1 MNEPSI
7 LDYLKSLLRG
17 EHFDVTAYFGE
28 QAASGETA
36 EPAGQAARISG
47 TDRIRWQV
55 VFGAV
60 LAVLGQSFL
69 EPEHRQILAALV
81 FYLAAAFFLWLGFRR
96 ENLSEF
102 VKTNAPAEK
111 LFSSEMH
118 LLYFAL
124 SMLLLTAAFLLFK
137 DNTFTLLNVSVWLA
151 AIVLFVLS
159 VWEKE
164 DHPQRK
170 PQKLSFILL
179 FALVLAV
186 SAFYRYFRLNQVPGE
201 MFSDHAE
208 KLLDVMDVLNGKT
221 PIFFIRNTGREAF
234 QFYMT
239 AAIIKLFHTGISFLS
254 LKLGT
259 VTCGLVTLPFIY
271 LLAKEMTNK
280 WVGLLAMLL
289 AGVAYWPNVI
299 SRVALRYTLYPLF
312 TAPVMYF
319 LFRGLKRR
327 SRNDLVV
334 SGLLLGLGLHGYSP
348 ARILPVYVLL
358 VFVIYWLHTRTMKN
372 RWNDVWVLGL
382 LAFSAFIVFL
392 PLFRYFLENPEL
404 VSYRALSRMTSL
416 ENPVE
421 GSAAL
426 IFLGNLWKSLLM
438 FFYDN
443 GQIWVHSIP
452 HRPALD
458 IATAAFFFVGL
469 IYLVKQYLRERQ
481 WEDLALLLA
490 IPVLMLPSILSLA
503 FPDENPSLNRSGGA
517 IIPVFIIAA
526 VGFYQCAKGLF
537 NRAEPVF
544 SRIVLGVFL
553 TFSLFCSSY
562 QNYDLV
568 FNQYDKEF
576 MAGAWNTSEIGAVI
590 KEFIAE
596 GNSYENAHVVPY
608 PYWVDTRLVGI
619 NAGVPWKDYALW
631 AEDFESTLDKPEKQL
646 FILKPE
652 DTDGLELLQNL
663 YPDGNEE
670 IFYSKTS
677 GKNFIIYSTTHSG

>member
-17 EHFDVTAYFGE
+17 EHFDVKAYFGE
-28 QAASGETA
+28 GPEDGKFTEPAAKIEKASGDA
-36 EPAGQAARISG
+36 
-47 TDRIRWQV
+47 RIRWQV
-55 VFGAV
+55 VFGAL

-69 EPEHRQILAALV
+69 EPDHRQILPATAL
-81 FYLAAAFFLWLGFRR
+81 YLAAGFFLWLGFRR
-96 ENLSEF
+96 ESLSEF
-102 VKTNAPAEK
+102 VEVNVPVERA
-111 LFSSEMH
+111 FSSDMH
-118 LLYFAL
+118 LPYFAL
-124 SMLLLTAAFLLFK
+124 SMLLLVAAFLLFN

-151 AIVLFVLS
+151 AIIFFVLS

-164 DHPQRK
+164 DHPRNK
-170 PQKLSFILL
+170 PQKITFILL
-179 FALVLAV
+179 FALVMAV

-221 PIFFIRNTGREAF
+221 PIFFVRNTGREAF
-234 QFYMT
+234 QFYLT
-239 AAIIKLFHTGISFLS
+239 AVLIKIFHTGISFLS

-271 LLAKEMTNK
+271 LLAKQITNK
-280 WVGLLAMLL
+280 WVGMLAMLL

-312 TAPVMYF
+312 TAPVMFF
-319 LFRGLKRR
+319 LFRGLQRR

-348 ARILPVYVLL
+348 VRILPIYVVL
-358 VFVIYWLHTRTMKN
+358 VFVIYGLHTRPRKN

-392 PLFRYFLENPEL
+392 PLFRYFLENPGL
-404 VSYRALSRMTSL
+404 VSYRALSRLTSL

-426 IFLGNLWKSLLM
+426 IFLGNLWKSLVM
-438 FFYDN
+438 VFYDN

-452 HRPALD
+452 NRPALD
-458 IATAAFFFVGL
+458 MVTAAFFFVGL
-469 IYLVKQYLRERQ
+469 IFVVKKYLAKHQ

-526 VGFYQCAKGLF
+526 IGFYQSAKGLF
-537 NRAEPVF
+537 NRAEPIF

-553 TFSLFCSSY
+553 AFSLLCGAY
-562 QNYDLV
+562 QNYNLV

-608 PYWVDTRLVGI
+608 PHWVDTRLVGI

-631 AEDFESTLDKPEKQL
+631 PEDFESSLDTAEKQL

-652 DTDGLELLQNL
+652 DTDSLELLQIL
-663 YPDGNEE
+663 YPEGNEA
-670 IFYSKTS
+670 IFYSKTN
-677 GKNFIIYSTTHSG
+677 GKNFIIYSTTQSG

>member
-17 EHFDVTAYFGE
+17 DHFDVKAYFGE
-28 QAASGETA
+28 QAEDGQPSRPARLS
-36 EPAGQAARISG
+36 EPSTG
-47 TDRIRWQV
+47 DERIRWQV
-55 VFGAV
+55 VLGAV

-69 EPEHRQILAALV
+69 EPDHHQILPALAL
-81 FYLAAAFFLWLGFRR
+81 YLAAGFFLWIGFRR
-96 ENLSEF
+96 DSLSEF
-102 VKTNAPAEK
+102 IKTNAAVEQV
-111 LFSSEMH
+111 FSSDMR
-118 LLYFAL
+118 LPYFGV
-124 SMLLLTAAFLLFK
+124 SMLLLVAAFLLFK

-151 AIVLFVLS
+151 AVVFFVLS

-164 DHPQRK
+164 AHPKEK
-170 PQKLSFILL
+170 PQKIAFILL
-179 FALVLAV
+179 FTLVLAI
-186 SAFYRYFRLNQVPGE
+186 SAFYRFYRLGQVPGE

-221 PIFFIRNTGREAF
+221 SIFFVRNTGREAF
-234 QFYMT
+234 QFYLT
-239 AAIIKLFHTGISFLS
+239 AAIINLFHTGISFLS

-259 VTCGLVTLPFIY
+259 VAGGLITLPFIY

-289 AGVAYWPNVI
+289 AGAAYWPNVI

-312 TAPVMYF
+312 AAPVMFF

-327 SRNDLVV
+327 SHNDLIV

-348 ARILPVYVLL
+348 VRILPVYVVL
-358 VFVIYWLHTRTMKN
+358 VFVMYWLHTSPRKN

-382 LAFSAFIVFL
+382 LAFSAFTIFL

-404 VSYRALSRMTSL
+404 VSYRTLSRMTSL

-426 IFLGNLWKSLLM
+426 IFLGNLWKSLVM

-443 GQIWVHSIP
+443 GRIWVHSIP
-452 HRPALD
+452 QRPALD
-458 IATAAFFFVGL
+458 IVTAAFFFAGL
-469 IYLVKQYLRERQ
+469 IYEIKKYFVKRQ

-490 IPVLMLPSILSLA
+490 IPMLMLPSILSLA

-517 IIPVFIIAA
+517 IVPVFIIAA
-526 VGFYQCAKGLF
+526 IGLYQCARGSF
-537 NRAEPVF
+537 NRAEPVL
-544 SRIVLGVFL
+544 SRVVLAIFL
-553 TFSLFCSSY
+553 VFSLLCGGY

-568 FNQYDKEF
+568 FNQYNKEF

-590 KEFIAE
+590 QNFIVE
-596 GNSYENAHVVPY
+596 GNPYENAHVVPY

-631 AEDFESTLDKPEKQL
+631 PEDFESTLNTTGKQL

-652 DTDGLELLQNL
+652 DTDSLELLQSL
-663 YPDGNEE
+663 YPDGSEE
-670 IFYSKTS
+670 IFYSKTIS
-677 GKNFIIYSTTHSG
+677 KNFIIYSTTRSG